1 MKEYNSDLLQTGI
14 DIIEQINKR
23 GFEAYFVGGC
33 VRDYVLSLPIK
44 DIDITTSAT
53 TDDLAHIFPK
63 LIPIGIDH
71 GTVLVRQHD
80 YSFEITT
87 YRGEQMDNTKDHSFN
102 VSQTCSLEED
112 LKHRDFTMN
121 AIAMD
126 TDMKLIDFH
135 EGLKDIQSGVI
146 RSVGNPSE
154 RIQEDPLRI
163 MRAIR
168 FMSQF
173 GFTIEAQTKRAMH
186 YSAAL
191 LTSVAVE
198 RLLAECESIFAKTHC
213 KKAVEQLTELEL
225 DCFLPIFSKEPNLL
239 LEVSSDIQP
248 LKSFA
253 EVIAV
258 MHMLA
263 PHHTISA
270 WCNAWKCSN
279 KQKKKA
285 KKIVHACNDVRD
297 NGLLNQFLIYK
308 LHDDLDSFYRVYS
321 TLHKDQN
328 IPIETLYGI
337 QKELPMTSRDELA
350 IKGNDIIRLFP
361 TIKPGKWIEDILSTI
376 EYKVVMRELPN
387 TIISLKEWIICNP
400 PETN

>member
-1 MKEYNSDLLQTGI
+1 MKEYNSDLLKTGI
-14 DIIEQINKR
+14 DIIKQINEQ

-33 VRDYVLSLPIK
+33 VRDHVLSLPIK

-53 TDDLAHIFPK
+53 TDDLADVFPT

-71 GTVLVRQHD
+71 GTVLVRQHH

-87 YRGEQMDNTKDHSFN
+87 YRGEQMDNTK

-112 LKHRDFTMN
+112 LKYRDFTMN

-126 TDMKLIDFH
+126 TEMNLMDYH
-135 EGLKDIQSGVI
+135 NGLEDIQSGVI
-146 RSVGNPSE
+146 RSVGSPRE
-154 RIQEDPLRI
+154 RIEEDPLRI

-173 GFTIEAQTKRAMH
+173 GFTIEAQTKRAIDQLAH
-186 YSAAL
+186 L
-191 LTSVAVE
+191 LPSVAVE
-198 RLLAECESIFAKTHC
+198 RLLAECERIFAHTYC
-213 KKAVEQLTELEL
+213 KIAVEQLTELKI
-225 DCFLPIFSKEPNLL
+225 DRYLPMFSNEPNLL
-239 LEVSSDIQP
+239 SNVSTDIQP

-258 MHMLA
+258 MHILA
-263 PHHTISA
+263 PEHTIST
-270 WCNAWKCSN
+270 WCHAWKCSN
-279 KQKKKA
+279 QQKKMA
-285 KKIVHACNDVRD
+285 KKMVHACHDAED
-297 NGLLNQFLIYK
+297 HGLLNPYLMYK
-308 LHDDLDSFYRVYS
+308 LHDDVDAFYRVYS
-321 TLHKDQN
+321 TVHKQQN
-328 IPIETLYGI
+328 IPIERLYGI
-337 QKELPMTSRDELA
+337 QQELPITSRDELA

-361 TIKPGKWIEDILSTI
+361 TLKPGKWIEDLLSTI

-400 PETN
+400 PETD